1 MRTLML
7 AIISLSA
14 GFIGSLMSGG
24 SIVIFSLLTLLG
36 IPVQSAVGTLKV
48 AIAALTLV
56 SALTYYRGGAV
67 EVKTTT
73 YLVIFSIAGSVA
85 GSYFF
90 ASIPEKTAGIVVLPL
105 LFVGIYLSIRG
116 EPEEMP
122 SKSGSASRLR
132 VSGVGFIMG
141 VYIGILGIAS
151 TLIVIAALRAFFG
164 MDILKANG
172 TAKAIIFAN
181 NLVAALVYG
190 LGGKINGE
198 LLLPILIPVCLGAW
212 LGARVALKLGSE
224 RLRWVYLVL
233 GSATALKL
241 LSELV

>member
-1 MRTLML
+1 ML

-67 EVKTTT
+67 DVRSAP
-73 YLVIFSIAGSVA
+73 YLGIFSIVGALV

-90 ASIPEKTAGIVVLPL
+90 ASIPKKTARIVVLPL

-116 EPEEMP
+116 EPEEIP
-122 SKSGSASRLR
+122 PKSGSASWMH
-132 VSGVGFIMG
+132 VSGVGFIIG
-141 VYIGILGIAS
+141 AYIGILGIAS
-151 TLIVIAALRAFFG
+151 TLVVIAALRAFFG
-164 MDILKANG
+164 MDTLRANG

-181 NLVAALVYG
+181 DLVAALVY
-190 LGGKINGE
+190 E
-198 LLLPILIPVCLGAW
+198 L
-212 LGARVALKLGSE
+212 
-224 RLRWVYLVL
+224 
-233 GSATALKL
+233 
-241 LSELV
+241 

>member
-1 MRTLML
+1 ML

-24 SIVIFSLLTLLG
+24 SIVIFSLLTFLG

-56 SALTYYRGGAV
+56 SAVTYYRGHALD
-67 EVKTTT
+67 VKAAP
-73 YLVIFSIAGSVA
+73 YLVTFSIAGALA

-90 ASIPEKTAGIVVLPL
+90 ASIPEGAAGIVVLPL
-105 LFVGIYLSIRG
+105 LFAGIYLSLKG
-116 EPEEMP
+116 EVERAP
-122 SKSGSASRLR
+122 SKSWSANRLR
-132 VSGVGFIMG
+132 VSGVGFVIG
-141 VYIGILGIAS
+141 AYIGILGIAS
-151 TLIVIAALRAFFG
+151 TLIVIAALRGFFG

-172 TAKAIIFAN
+172 TAKAIIFSN

-190 LGGKINGE
+190 LGRKINGE
-198 LLLPILIPVCLGAW
+198 LLLPILVPICVGAW

-224 RLRWVYLVL
+224 KLRWVYVIL

-241 LSELV
+241 LSELL